1 MDEARLAID
10 VMGLSARGRD
20 ASVDRLTALPDQNEI
35 VDRSFAQRSEHIL
48 PRLRQGTTDAAERF
62 WYLRPQSVAGAL
74 LKAETFVAIRFGG
87 ALRHWQIPA
96 LDRKSTRLNSS
107 HLGIS
112 YAVF

>member
-35 VDRSFAQRSEHIL
+35 VDCTLAERSEHVL

-62 WYLRPQSVAGAL
+62 WYRRPQSVAGAL
-74 LKAETFVAIRFGG
+74 LKAETLVAIRFGG
-87 ALRHWQIPA
+87 ALLHWQLPPFRA
-96 LDRKSTRLNSS
+96 LPPGSLYFPMNS
-107 HLGIS
+107 LQTP
-112 YAVF
+112 